1 MNISLSQR
9 VSLTNHFFL
18 AEDEGG
24 IFVVNSEQEGEDFLL
39 DDVAAQMLFAL
50 IGSSSIQEAYED
62 ILELESVDP
71 EILKKDLLEYV
82 ADLKDDGIIQ
92 VFDQGNN
99 FSLDEDEDM

>member
-1 MNISLSQR
+1 MNISLNQR
-9 VSLTNHFFL
+9 VLLTNNFFL

-82 ADLKDDGIIQ
+82 EDLKNDGIIR

-99 FSLDEDEDM
+99 LSMAEEEDI